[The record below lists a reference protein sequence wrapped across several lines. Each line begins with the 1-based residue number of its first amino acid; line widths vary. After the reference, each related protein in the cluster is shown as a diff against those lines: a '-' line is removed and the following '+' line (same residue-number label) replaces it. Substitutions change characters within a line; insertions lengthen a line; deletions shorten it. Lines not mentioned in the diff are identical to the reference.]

1 MNAYINSQFGY
12 YPLVW
17 MMYSRFINNK
27 INRVYKRALM
37 SVYKGKF
44 SSFKNFLEKDEAVK
58 IHVKNPQV
66 LVTEMFKVKNG
77 IAPKLISG
85 IFKLSNPT
93 HNMRNKGDF
102 VSNRV
107 KTVYFATK
115 SLSYQGPKLWDL
127 LTQQLKTLMSLT
139 QFKSQ
144 VKK

>member
-1 MNAYINSQFGY
+1 MNAYINSRFGY

-27 INRVYKRALM
+27 INHVYERALM